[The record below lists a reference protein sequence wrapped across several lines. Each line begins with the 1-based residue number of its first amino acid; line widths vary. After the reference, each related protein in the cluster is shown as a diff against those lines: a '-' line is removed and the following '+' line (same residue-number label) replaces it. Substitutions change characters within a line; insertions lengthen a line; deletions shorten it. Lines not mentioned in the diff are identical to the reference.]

1 MDRRSFVKL
10 AASAP
15 LALAAGPA
23 ISMAGASGGRRL
35 VIVELVGG
43 NDGLGMVPPVEA
55 GAHAALAAMRPTLGL
70 ASGAALKLD
79 EQVGFNPA
87 LATLMYAW
95 DGGELA
101 VVQGVG
107 DTAAPQDHLRAA
119 AFWDEG
125 GVGGGAGQGWLARL
139 LAGSPPAGALAQAAI
154 LGMGAAG
161 PMEGAGDQA
170 ARLMPHALLVQEAQ
184 ESDRLRSRSG
194 TSAPLKH
201 LIGLRD
207 ERQAR
212 ANRVQEA
219 VARSAEVKTRFP
231 QTSVGQ
237 QLGLVARAIVA
248 QVQVPVYKVVHRGF
262 DTHAGQRGVHD
273 RLLVELAEGLAA
285 LRSELLRADLW
296 GQVMV
301 MTISEFGRRP
311 RENKAGGTDHGTS
324 APHLVLGGAIK
335 GGLHGKQPGLDD
347 LLGEDLRHGVELGA
361 YLGSAASWLGLD
373 PAVIWPRQRPLALF

>member
-125 GVGGGAGQGWLARL
+125 G
-139 LAGSPPAGALAQAAI
+139 
-154 LGMGAAG
+154 
-161 PMEGAGDQA
+161 
-170 ARLMPHALLVQEAQ
+170 
-184 ESDRLRSRSG
+184 DR
-194 TSAPLKH
+194 K
-201 LIGLRD
+201 
-207 ERQAR
+207 
-212 ANRVQEA
+212 
-219 VARSAEVKTRFP
+219 
-231 QTSVGQ
+231 SV
-237 QLGLVARAIVA
+237 V
-248 QVQVPVYKVVHRGF
+248 
-262 DTHAGQRGVHD
+262 
-273 RLLVELAEGLAA
+273 
-285 LRSELLRADLW
+285 
-296 GQVMV
+296 
-301 MTISEFGRRP
+301 
-311 RENKAGGTDHGTS
+311 
-324 APHLVLGGAIK
+324 
-335 GGLHGKQPGLDD
+335 
-347 LLGEDLRHGVELGA
+347 
-361 YLGSAASWLGLD
+361 
-373 PAVIWPRQRPLALF
+373 